1 MIDSTNPRQMA
12 DNINMLAARPTGTEV
27 KANPAGSTGDHVLT
41 KIQIGSTKYAVG
53 GGVTKTVLYNPEV
66 PASVDTTDTEVEL
79 DSVVTGY
86 DYILVY
92 TGNHDERSVGITT
105 PEDLESTEKAL
116 IQSAGDQ
123 YFVLSVD
130 STDHKT
136 LSIRVSNGSGRV
148 LYKVV
153 GIKL

>member
-1 MIDSTNPRQMA
+1 MVDTWN
-12 DNINMLAARPTGTEV
+12 AAQLNEA
-27 KANPAGSTGDHVLT
+27 ANNGS
-41 KIQIGSTKYAVG
+41 IG
-53 GGVTKTVLYNPEV
+53 GGGSSLPSVTASDNGDVLGVVEGAWAKMEAPGVTQTVLYNPEV
-66 PASVDTTDTEVEL
+66 PASVSTDDTEVEL

-116 IQSAGDQ
+116 IQSAGNE

-136 LSIRVSNGSGRV
+136 LSIRLSDGSGRV